1 MMNAIQVHKIQFD
14 LSPIKE
20 IISES
25 KNAKQFILDLEQGK
39 KRSTKELTYFIRV
52 ITQNHKKIS
61 RQFKK
66 NRQQIQKLSPA
77 AAKRIAKQLERFDER
92 ISRLP
97 GTKPRKLVMCIG
109 LHFMVFDYSDLE
121 EDYDSFGKEM
131 RIYLE
136 LIKNASKQA

>member
-1 MMNAIQVHKIQFD
+1 MKTIQIQKIEFD

-25 KNAKQFILDLEQGK
+25 NNARKFIRDFYHGKN
-39 KRSTKELTYFIRV
+39 RPNKELTHYIRT
-52 ITQNHKKIS
+52 IKENHKKIS
-61 RQFKK
+61 KQFEK
-66 NRQQIQKLSPA
+66 NKQLIQKLSPA
-77 AAKRIAKQLERFDER
+77 AARRSAKQLERFDER

-121 EDYDSFGKEM
+121 EDYGKFGKEL

>member
-1 MMNAIQVHKIQFD
+1 MKTIQIQKIEFD

-25 KNAKQFILDLEQGK
+25 KNAKQFIIDFQQEK
-39 KRSTKELTYFIRV
+39 NRPNKELTHYIRV
-52 ITQNHKKIS
+52 IKENHKKIS
-61 RQFKK
+61 RQFEK
-66 NRQQIQKLSPA
+66 NKQLIQKLSPA
-77 AAKRIAKQLERFDER
+77 AARRIAKQLERFDER

-97 GTKPRKLVMCIG
+97 GTKSRKLTRCIEFP
-109 LHFMVFDYSDLE
+109 FMVFDYPDLE
-121 EDYDSFGKEM
+121 EDYGKFGKEL

>member
-1 MMNAIQVHKIQFD
+1 MKAIQVHKIQFD

-25 KNAKQFILDLEQGK
+25 KNAKQFILDFEQGK
-39 KRSTKELTYFIRV
+39 KRPTKELTHSIRT
-52 ITQNHKKIS
+52 IKENHTKIS
-61 RQFKK
+61 KQFEK
-66 NRQQIQKLSPA
+66 NKQLVQKLSPA
-77 AAKRIAKQLERFDER
+77 AAKRITKQLGRLDEM
-92 ISRLP
+92 ISNLP
-97 GTKPRKLVMCIG
+97 GTKSRKLVMCIG

-121 EDYDSFGKEM
+121 EDYGKFGTEM